1 METET
6 VESEYAEDTRYTR
19 AYGITRVIVRIVVP
33 LLGGI
38 TVRGAENIPE
48 RGPVI
53 LAPNHRAYMDPPY
66 LSLVTRRQLRMMAKE
81 ELFRNALFGRY
92 LRAMSAFPVK
102 RGTADRAALKQA
114 MAELKAGRVLGIFPE
129 GKRSDSGT
137 LSPAE
142 KGFALIARQTG
153 ASIVPVALEGID
165 RVLPKHGRLHRA
177 HVTATVGVPRTAK
190 EMLASYTGEETDPLT
205 IISTMTMAAIAA
217 LMSEPVTILE
227 ESKEPLKKESEK
239 DLKTP

>member
-1 METET
+1 MET
-6 VESEYAEDTRYTR
+6 EYAEDTRYTR

-38 TVRGAENIPE
+38 TVRGAENIPA

-66 LSLVTRRQLRMMAKE
+66 LSLVTKRQLRMMAKE
-81 ELFRNALFGRY
+81 ELFHNALFGHY

-102 RGTADRAALKQA
+102 RGTADRAALKRA
-114 MAELKAGRVLGIFPE
+114 AAELKAGRVLGIFPE
-129 GKRSDSGT
+129 GKRSDPGT
-137 LSPAE
+137 ISPAE
-142 KGFALIARQTG
+142 KGFALVARQTG
-153 ASIVPVALEGID
+153 APIVPVALEGTD
-165 RVLPKHGRLHRA
+165 RVLPKGGGLHRA

-190 EMLASYTGEETDPLT
+190 EMLAEYTGEETDPLT
-205 IISTMTMAAIAA
+205 IICAMTVQAIAA
-217 LMSEPVTILE
+217 LMSEPVTILD
-227 ESKEPLKKESEK
+227 PLKKESEK